1 MDGPRL
7 LREASERRQQA
18 EGLAES
24 DAHKLFAAMLDGGL
38 PDLELGAALATLG
51 TLPGDSLELLGFS
64 RALHERVRPIE
75 RPASEIRPLVIPSYG
90 NVRDQYNLVPLVAT
104 LLARIGIP
112 VVVHGTLEGA
122 ERISSAAVFRE
133 LGVMPCTTSAQ
144 IEAML
149 ELQCLAFVPTG
160 LLSPGLAKLIA
171 LRGRLGVRNVAHIV
185 ARLLDPFAGGG
196 LRMTGATHP
205 GLHDCMRDYFLASGD
220 RALLLRA
227 TSAEPFANPR
237 HRPTIELI
245 ESGSARQLFAEEH
258 SHVTEPVVQAKCPE
272 ARATALYTRSVLEG
286 QQPVP
291 MPIVNQVAC
300 CLYGAGYASDFNQ
313 AKAIVAVETRAI
325 ATV

>member
-7 LREASERRQQA
+7 LRQASECRQQA

-51 TLPGDSLELLGFS
+51 TLPGDSLELLGFN
-64 RALHERVRPIE
+64 RALHERL
-75 RPASEIRPLVIPSYG
+75 RPLAMPVSDIHPVVIPSYG
-90 NVRDQYNLVPLVAT
+90 NVRDQFNLVPLVAM
-104 LLARIGIP
+104 LLARVGIP
-112 VVVHGTLEGA
+112 VVVHGTLEGS
-122 ERISSAAVFRE
+122 ERISSATVFRE
-133 LGVMPCTTSAQ
+133 LGVMPCTTAAQ
-144 IEAML
+144 IEAVL
-149 ELQCLAFVPTG
+149 ESQCLAFVPTG

-185 ARLLDPFAGGG
+185 ARLLDPFGGAG

-205 GLHDCMRDYFLASGD
+205 GLHECMRDFFLASGD

-237 HRPTIELI
+237 HRPSIELI
-245 ESGSARQLFAEEH
+245 ESGGSRLLFAEEH
-258 SHVTEPVVQAKCPE
+258 GQPVDVAVPAKRPE
-272 ARATALYTRSVLEG
+272 ARATAQYTRAVLEG
-286 QQPVP
+286 HQPVP
-291 MPIVNQVAC
+291 MPIVNQIAC
-300 CLYGAGYASDFNQ
+300 CLYGTGYASDFNQ

-325 ATV
+325 AAV